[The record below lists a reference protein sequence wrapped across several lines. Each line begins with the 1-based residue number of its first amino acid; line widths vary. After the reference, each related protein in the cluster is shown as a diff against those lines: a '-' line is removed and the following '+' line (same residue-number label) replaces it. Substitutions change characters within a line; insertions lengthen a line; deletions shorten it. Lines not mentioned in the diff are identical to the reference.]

1 MPENKTVIDIG
12 GMPFDAK
19 RVVDF
24 ITEEVTYDRQY
35 PARDF
40 ADYFASFIGNGIF
53 PNPSDNYKV
62 LTAGFMSLGIRP
74 GKAWINGYFCHH
86 DEITYLFIPTAPN
99 TGFRKD
105 RVVLRLN
112 LADRTFQLA
121 IKEGTPHATNP
132 QPPALERYSLEQSGD
147 WYELGLAIVTV
158 RAGVVTVTQDDILD
172 TRLNTSMCGI
182 VHAVIEQVDTSDIWD
197 QYYSYWQSQKDAANQ
212 WATTQMNQF
221 TQFANNKKTEMTK
234 IVNDSY
240 TIINDLRNDG
250 FEKVAQYKYY
260 TMQASKWNNNQ
271 YNFTDY
277 PFNMYNIEIQPS
289 EKCTTAQLEAWSQA
303 KIVGNVSANIALAYG
318 DVPTID
324 IPIILKYTLKFGVQ
338 TIILDT
344 SALSS
349 SDKIKMITPTKEYDI
364 DNMVDNTVE
373 AQPGDLIIHSDGEEP
388 VPVDEELTD
397 E

>member
-53 PNPSDNYKV
+53 PNPSDNYLV

-172 TRLNTSMCGI
+172 TRLNSNDCGI
-182 VHAVIEQVDTSDIWD
+182 VHGVVQQVDTTDIWQ
-197 QYYSYWQSQKDAANQ
+197 QYYNYWLKQQQDATN
-212 WATTQMNQF
+212 WATDQKNQF
-221 TQFANNKKTEMTK
+221 TNYANQKKTEMDK
-234 IVNDSY
+234 VVYDSY

-250 FEKVAQYKYY
+250 FEKVAQYAYY
-260 TMQASKWNNNQ
+260 TMQASKWVNKQ
-271 YNFTDY
+271 YDFADY
-277 PFNMYNIEIQPS
+277 PANLYNISIQPS
-289 EKCTTAQLEAWSQA
+289 ERCTSAQLQAWSEA
-303 KIVGNVSANIALAYG
+303 KIVGNVSANKATAYG
-318 DVPTID
+318 EVPTID

-338 TIILDT
+338 TIVLDT
-344 SALSS
+344 SALTASS
-349 SDKIKMITPTKEYDI
+349 LIKMVTPTEEYDI
-364 DNMVDNTVE
+364 ENMVDSPDKAE
-373 AQPGDLIIHSDGEEP
+373 PGDMIIHPD
-388 VPVDEELTD
+388 DEE
-397 E
+397 

>member
-1 MPENKTVIDIG
+1 MPGIIEDIG

-40 ADYFASFIGNGIF
+40 ADYFASFIGNGVF
-53 PNPSDNYKV
+53 ANPSDNYKV

-74 GKAWINGYFCHH
+74 GKAWINGYYTHH

-172 TRLNTSMCGI
+172 TRLNTNDCGI
-182 VHAVIEQVDTSDIWD
+182 VHALIEQVDTTDIWD
-197 QYYSYWQSQKDAANQ
+197 QYYSYWQQQQQAAND
-212 WATTQMNQF
+212 WATTQINLF
-221 TQFANNKKTEMTK
+221 TQYANTKKSEMDK
-234 IVNDSY
+234 VVFDAY
-240 TIINDLRNDG
+240 TIVNDLRNDG
-250 FEKVAQYKYY
+250 FEKVALYKYY
-260 TMQASKWNNNQ
+260 TMQASKWSNKQ
-271 YNFTDY
+271 YDFTDY
-277 PFNMYNIEIQPS
+277 PANLYNISIQPS
-289 EKCTTAQLEAWSQA
+289 EKCTLAQLEAWGEA
-303 KIVGNVSANIALAYG
+303 KIVGNVSANKAIAYG

-338 TIILDT
+338 TIVLNTEDLT
-344 SALSS
+344 DSN
-349 SDKIKMITPTKEYDI
+349 KIKMVTPTKEYDI
-364 DNMVDNTVE
+364 DNMVAHAIE
-373 AQPGDLIIHSDGEEP
+373 AQPGDMVIHPDGEELIS
-388 VPVDEELTD
+388 VNDEEVTN